1 MQTLA
6 RCKTAG
12 GTSVKRKLLAKP
24 ASCWEAVL
32 MRDVPL
38 MKKTESS
45 CDNIF
50 VDKKPVPNVL
60 LGDMAYQTVLEAI
73 TTNQMKPGDRLS
85 EYMVADWLKIGRT
98 PAREAFW
105 RLESEGLLAA
115 HPRRGLVVATLD
127 EAAIYELYSARE
139 VIEST
144 VAAMAARF
152 ATDAQISS
160 LTHMVAIESE
170 MIETPDQMFAHNRA
184 FHQLIS
190 EAARNRYMVKFLQA
204 ISDTSSA
211 FRQASTLVSLQRRQE
226 VLVEHR
232 ALVDAIARHDEDAA
246 RAAALQHVKGA
257 LRARVA
263 VQRGESAASP
273 AVTRPPR
280 PA

>member
-1 MQTLA
+1 
-6 RCKTAG
+6 
-12 GTSVKRKLLAKP
+12 
-24 ASCWEAVL
+24 
-32 MRDVPL
+32 
-38 MKKTESS
+38 
-45 CDNIF
+45 
-50 VDKKPVPNVL
+50 
-60 LGDMAYQTVLEAI
+60 MAYQTVLEAI

-85 EYMVADWLKIGRT
+85 EYMVADWLKISRT
-98 PAREAFW
+98 PAREALR
-105 RLESEGLLAA
+105 RLESEGLLAS

-127 EAAIYELYSARE
+127 ESAIYELYSARE

-170 MIETPDQMFAHNRA
+170 MIDTPDQMFAHNRA

-232 ALVDAIARHDEDAA
+232 ALVEAIARHDEDAA

-263 VQRGESAASP
+263 VQRGEAAANP

>member
-1 MQTLA
+1 MNSQSHHATII
-6 RCKTAG
+6 
-12 GTSVKRKLLAKP
+12 S
-24 ASCWEAVL
+24 
-32 MRDVPL
+32 
-38 MKKTESS
+38 
-45 CDNIF
+45 
-50 VDKKPVPNVL
+50 VDKKTASNVL
-60 LGDMAYQTVLEAI
+60 LGDMAYQAVLEAI

-85 EYMVADWLKIGRT
+85 EYMVADWLKISRT
-98 PAREAFW
+98 PAREGLR
-105 RLESEGLLAA
+105 RLESEGLLTA

-152 ATDAQISS
+152 ATDAEISS
-160 LTHMVAIESE
+160 LQHMVEIEAALL
-170 MIETPDQMFAHNRA
+170 ETPDKMFAHNRA
-184 FHQLIS
+184 FHQLVS
-190 EAARNRYMVKFLQA
+190 EAARNRYMVKFLQT

-211 FRQASTLVSLQRRQE
+211 YRQASTLVNVQRREE

-246 RAAALQHVKGA
+246 RAAALQHVQGA

-263 VQRGESAASP
+263 VQRGEAAVRKLSP
-273 AVTRPPR
+273 AVTK